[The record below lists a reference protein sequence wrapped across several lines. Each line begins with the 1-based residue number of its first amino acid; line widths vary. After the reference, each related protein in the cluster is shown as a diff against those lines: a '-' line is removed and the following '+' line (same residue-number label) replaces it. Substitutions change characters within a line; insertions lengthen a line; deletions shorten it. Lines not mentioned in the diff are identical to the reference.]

1 MIRRVIL
8 LVMDGCGVG
17 AAPDAAQFGDFGV
30 NQPNTLA
37 HLAEAVGGLHLPNL
51 QRLGLGNILPIQ
63 GVPPAQPPLAAY
75 GKMQERSA
83 GKDSVTGHW
92 EMMGVITEEPF
103 PTYPHGFPP
112 EVISAFERAIGT
124 KILGNYPA
132 SGTEIIKQLGEEHL
146 RTGYPIVYTSAD
158 SVFQIAAHEEVIPL
172 QRLYEMCLIAR
183 EILKPPHHVQRVIA
197 RPFVGKDA
205 SSFRRTENRCD
216 FPLPPPYNLIDQLA
230 ETGRK
235 VYAIGVIGQVFAERG
250 FAYSVR
256 TGSNP
261 EHFRATLQAME
272 QPADFI
278 FTNFED
284 FDMLYGH
291 RNDPQG
297 FARALQEFDAGLT
310 EVLQRLRTGDLLIL
324 TADHGN
330 DPTTPSTDHSREYVP
345 LLCYS
350 PDMEQGVD
358 LGTRDC
364 FADIAATIAEAFG
377 LEPKWGEGSFYPM
390 LRMRASLT
398 SPPTPSPE
406 ASGEGE
412 GQGMRRW

>member
-8 LVMDGCGVG
+8 IIMDGCGVG
-17 AAPDAAQFGDFGV
+17 AAPDAAQYGDFGV
-30 NQPNTLA
+30 NEPNTLA

-51 QRLGLGNILPIQ
+51 QRLGLGNILSLK
-63 GVPPAQPPLAAY
+63 GVPPVSQPLAAF

-83 GKDSVTGHW
+83 GKDTVTGHW
-92 EMMGVITEEPF
+92 EMMGVITEQPF
-103 PTYPHGFPP
+103 PTYPQGFPS
-112 EVISAFERAIGT
+112 EVIEPFERAIGT
-124 KILGNYPA
+124 KILGNIPA
-132 SGTEIIKQLGEEHL
+132 SGTEIIKRLGEEHL

-172 QRLYEMCLIAR
+172 ERLYEMCRIAR

-197 RPFVGKDA
+197 RPFVGTDA
-205 SSFRRTENRCD
+205 SSFRRTENRRD

-230 ETGRK
+230 AAGRK
-235 VYAIGVIGQVFAERG
+235 VYGIGVIGQVFAERG

-256 TGSNP
+256 TGNNA
-261 EHFRATLQAME
+261 EHLQATLEAME

-278 FTNFED
+278 FANFED

-297 FARALQEFDAGLT
+297 FAKALEAFDAGL
-310 EVLQRLRTGDLLIL
+310 EQVLRHMRSDDLLIL

-350 PDMEQGVD
+350 PALKGGVD
-358 LGTRDC
+358 LNTRST
-364 FADIAATIAEAFG
+364 FADLAATIADIFG
-377 LEPKWGEGSFYPM
+377 LEPKWGEGSFYGW
-390 LRMRASLT
+390 MR
-398 SPPTPSPE
+398 
-406 ASGEGE
+406 
-412 GQGMRRW
+412 

>member
-1 MIRRVIL
+1 MVRRVIL
-8 LVMDGCGVG
+8 LVLDGCGVG
-17 AAPDAAQFGDFGV
+17 AAPDAARYGDDGE
-30 NQPNTLA
+30 NTPNTLGN
-37 HLAEAVGGLHLPNL
+37 LAKAVGGLQLPNL
-51 QRLGLGNILPIQ
+51 QRLGLGNILPLE

-83 GKDSVTGHW
+83 GKDTVTGHW

-103 PTYPHGFPP
+103 PTYPNGFPP
-112 EVISAFERAIGT
+112 EVISAFEQAIGT
-124 KILGNYPA
+124 KVLGNYPA

-158 SVFQIAAHEEVIPL
+158 SVFQIAAHEEVIPP
-172 QRLYEMCLIAR
+172 QRLCEMCLIAR
-183 EILKPPHHVQRVIA
+183 RILQPPHHVQRVIA
-197 RPFVGKDA
+197 RPFVGNDA
-205 SSFRRTENRCD
+205 SSFKRTENRRD

-230 ETGRK
+230 EAGHK
-235 VYAIGVIGQVFAERG
+235 VYGIGVIGQVFAERG

-256 TGSNP
+256 TGNNP
-261 EHFRATLQAME
+261 DHFRATLQAME

-278 FTNFED
+278 FANFED

-297 FARALQEFDAGLT
+297 FAKALEAFDIGLT
-310 EVLQRLRTGDLLIL
+310 EVLQRLHLGDLLVL

-350 PDMEQGVD
+350 PDMTSGAA
-358 LGTRDC
+358 LGTRSTFSDL
-364 FADIAATIAEAFG
+364 AATIAEAFS
-377 LEPKWGEGSFYPM
+377 LEPKWGAGSFYQA
-390 LRMRASLT
+390 LRLGRDDS
-398 SPPTPSPE
+398 
-406 ASGEGE
+406 
-412 GQGMRRW
+412 

>member
-1 MIRRVIL
+1 MVRRVIL
-8 LVMDGCGVG
+8 LVLDGCGVG
-17 AAPDAAQFGDFGV
+17 AAPDAARYGDDGE
-30 NQPNTLA
+30 NTPNTLGN
-37 HLAEAVGGLHLPNL
+37 LAKAVGGLQLPNL
-51 QRLGLGNILPIQ
+51 QRLGLGNILPLE

-83 GKDSVTGHW
+83 GKDTVTGHW

-103 PTYPHGFPP
+103 PTYPNGFPP
-112 EVISAFERAIGT
+112 EVISAFEQAIGT
-124 KILGNYPA
+124 KVLGNYPA

-158 SVFQIAAHEEVIPL
+158 SVFQIAAHEEVIPP

-183 EILKPPHHVQRVIA
+183 RILQPPHHVQRVIA

-205 SSFRRTENRCD
+205 SSFKRTENRRD

-230 ETGRK
+230 EAGHK
-235 VYAIGVIGQVFAERG
+235 VYGIGVIGQVFAERG

-256 TGSNP
+256 TGNNP
-261 EHFRATLQAME
+261 DHFRATLQAME

-278 FTNFED
+278 FANFED

-297 FARALQEFDAGLT
+297 FAKALEAFDIGLT
-310 EVLQRLRTGDLLIL
+310 EVLQRLHLGDLLVL
-324 TADHGN
+324 TADHGS

-350 PDMEQGVD
+350 PDMTSGAA
-358 LGTRDC
+358 LGTRSTFSDL
-364 FADIAATIAEAFG
+364 AATIAEAFS
-377 LEPKWGEGSFYPM
+377 LEPKWGAGSFYQA
-390 LRMRASLT
+390 LRLGRDDS
-398 SPPTPSPE
+398 
-406 ASGEGE
+406 
-412 GQGMRRW
+412 

>member
-1 MIRRVIL
+1 MVRRVIL
-8 LVMDGCGVG
+8 LVLDGCGVG
-17 AAPDAAQFGDFGV
+17 AAPDAARYGDDGE
-30 NQPNTLA
+30 NTPNTLGN
-37 HLAEAVGGLHLPNL
+37 LAKAVGGLQLPNL
-51 QRLGLGNILPIQ
+51 QRLGLGNILPLE

-83 GKDSVTGHW
+83 GKDTVTGHW

-103 PTYPHGFPP
+103 PTYPNGFPP
-112 EVISAFERAIGT
+112 EVISAFEQAIGT
-124 KILGNYPA
+124 KVLGNYPA

-158 SVFQIAAHEEVIPL
+158 SVFQIAAHEEVIPP

-183 EILKPPHHVQRVIA
+183 RILQPPHHVQRVIA

-205 SSFRRTENRCD
+205 SSFKRTENRRD

-230 ETGRK
+230 EAGHK
-235 VYAIGVIGQVFAERG
+235 VYGIGVIGQVFAERG

-256 TGSNP
+256 TGNNP
-261 EHFRATLQAME
+261 DHFRATLQAME

-278 FTNFED
+278 FANFED

-297 FARALQEFDAGLT
+297 FAKALEAFDIGLT
-310 EVLQRLRTGDLLIL
+310 EVLQRLHLGDLLVL

-350 PDMEQGVD
+350 PDMTSGAA
-358 LGTRDC
+358 LGTRSTFSDL
-364 FADIAATIAEAFG
+364 AATIAEAFS
-377 LEPKWGEGSFYPM
+377 LEPKWGAGSFYQA
-390 LRMRASLT
+390 LRLGRDDS
-398 SPPTPSPE
+398 
-406 ASGEGE
+406 
-412 GQGMRRW
+412 

>member
-1 MIRRVIL
+1 MFRRVIV

-17 AAPDAAQFGDFGV
+17 ASPDAEQYGDFGV
-30 NQPNTLA
+30 NEPNTLG
-37 HLAEAVGGLHLPNL
+37 HLAEAVGGLDVPVL
-51 QRLGLGNILPIQ
+51 QKLGLGNILPLK
-63 GVPPAQPPLAAY
+63 GVPPAEPPLAAF
-75 GKMQERSA
+75 GRMQERSA
-83 GKDSVTGHW
+83 GKDTVTGHW

-112 EVISAFERAIGT
+112 EVIEPFERAIGT

-172 QRLYEMCLIAR
+172 QRLYEMCRIAR

-205 SSFRRTENRCD
+205 ATFRRTENRRD

-230 ETGRK
+230 EAGRR
-235 VYAIGVIGQVFAERG
+235 VYGIGVIGQVFAERG

-256 TGSNP
+256 TGNNA
-261 EHFRATLQAME
+261 EHLSATLQTM
-272 QPADFI
+272 QSDADFI
-278 FTNFED
+278 FANFED

-291 RNDPQG
+291 RNDPHG
-297 FARALQEFDAGLT
+297 FAAALQAFDVGLQQ
-310 EVLQRLRTGDLLIL
+310 VLGQMRPDDLLIL

-330 DPTTPSTDHSREYVP
+330 DPTTPSTDHSREFVP

-350 PDMEQGVD
+350 PRMAEGGS
-358 LGTRDC
+358 LGTRST
-364 FADIAATIAEAFG
+364 FADLAATIADVFA
-377 LEPKWGEGSFYPM
+377 LEPRWGTGSFYTQLLHPAGD
-390 LRMRASLT
+390 RN
-398 SPPTPSPE
+398 
-406 ASGEGE
+406 G
-412 GQGMRRW
+412 

>member
-1 MIRRVIL
+1 MFRRVIV

-17 AAPDAAQFGDFGV
+17 AAPDAEQYGDFGV
-30 NQPNTLA
+30 NEPNTLG
-37 HLAEAVGGLHLPNL
+37 HLAEAVGGLDVPVL
-51 QRLGLGNILPIQ
+51 QKLGLGNILPLK
-63 GVPPAQPPLAAY
+63 GVPPAESPLAAF
-75 GKMQERSA
+75 GRMQERSA
-83 GKDSVTGHW
+83 GKDTVTGHW
-92 EMMGVITEEPF
+92 EMMGVITAEPF

-112 EVISAFERAIGT
+112 EVIEPFERAIGT

-172 QRLYEMCLIAR
+172 ERLYEMCRIAR

-205 SSFRRTENRCD
+205 ATFKRTENRRD

-230 ETGRK
+230 QAGRR
-235 VYAIGVIGQVFAERG
+235 VYGIGVIGQVFAERG

-256 TGSNP
+256 TGNNA
-261 EHFRATLQAME
+261 EHLSATLQAM
-272 QPADFI
+272 QTDADFI
-278 FTNFED
+278 FANFED

-291 RNDPQG
+291 RNDPHG
-297 FARALQEFDAGLT
+297 FAAALQAFDVGLQQ
-310 EVLQRLRTGDLLIL
+310 VLEQMRPDDLLIL

-330 DPTTPSTDHSREYVP
+330 DPTTPSTDHSREFVP

-350 PDMEQGVD
+350 PRMAEGVS
-358 LGTRDC
+358 LGTRST
-364 FADIAATIAEAFG
+364 FADLAATIADVFA
-377 LEPKWGEGSFYPM
+377 LEPRWGTGSFYTQLLHPAGD
-390 LRMRASLT
+390 RN
-398 SPPTPSPE
+398 
-406 ASGEGE
+406 G
-412 GQGMRRW
+412 

>member
-1 MIRRVIL
+1 MFRRVIV

-17 AAPDAAQFGDFGV
+17 AAPDAEQYGDFGV
-30 NQPNTLA
+30 NEPNTLG
-37 HLAEAVGGLHLPNL
+37 HLAEAVGGLDVPVL
-51 QRLGLGNILPIQ
+51 QKLGLGNILPLK
-63 GVPPAQPPLAAY
+63 GVPPAESPLAAF
-75 GKMQERSA
+75 GRMQERSA
-83 GKDSVTGHW
+83 GKDTVTGHW
-92 EMMGVITEEPF
+92 EMMGVITAEPF

-112 EVISAFERAIGT
+112 EVIEPFERAIGT

-172 QRLYEMCLIAR
+172 ERLYEMCRIAR

-205 SSFRRTENRCD
+205 ATFKRTENRRD

-230 ETGRK
+230 QAGRR
-235 VYAIGVIGQVFAERG
+235 VYGIGVIGQVFAERG

-256 TGSNP
+256 TGNNA
-261 EHFRATLQAME
+261 EHLSATLQAM
-272 QPADFI
+272 QTDADFV
-278 FTNFED
+278 FANFED

-291 RNDPQG
+291 RNDPHG
-297 FARALQEFDAGLT
+297 FAAALQAFDVGLQQ
-310 EVLQRLRTGDLLIL
+310 VLEQMRPDDLLIL

-330 DPTTPSTDHSREYVP
+330 DPTTPSTDHSREFVP

-350 PDMEQGVD
+350 PRMAEGVS
-358 LGTRDC
+358 LGTRST
-364 FADIAATIAEAFG
+364 FADLAATIADVFA
-377 LEPKWGEGSFYPM
+377 LEPRWGTGSFYTQLLHPAGD
-390 LRMRASLT
+390 RN
-398 SPPTPSPE
+398 
-406 ASGEGE
+406 G
-412 GQGMRRW
+412 